1 MKRFRGHR
9 NVVTCLDICHNNA
22 LSSNDYA
29 VVSGSEDKTVRIWD
43 IKTGKASK
51 CLSNCKHINEA
62 IGSVAMYDK
71 MVYCSSGN
79 SLSVFDIRMETIIL
93 TQATIHVQNICDDDI
108 NSIVI
113 SQNGKYLSIADDD
126 GFVSIYDRETLDPK
140 ITLNN
145 VHSSIVGS
153 VAFRPSNNDVNI
165 VHEIFTGGFVC
176 LLCSWDYVKSRYPFS
191 SSHDGDYVA
200 CGLGSGSVINR
211 LLLA

>member
-1 MKRFRGHR
+1 
-9 NVVTCLDICHNNA
+9 
-22 LSSNDYA
+22 
-29 VVSGSEDKTVRIWD
+29 
-43 IKTGKASK
+43 
-51 CLSNCKHINEA
+51 
-62 IGSVAMYDK
+62 MYDK
-71 MVYCSSGN
+71 MVFFSSGN
-79 SLSVFDIRMETIIL
+79 SLSVFDIRMETIIP
-93 TQATIHVQNICDDDI
+93 TQATTIHIPNICDDDI